1 MVQQEDLSAR
11 VKLVPNIDHRGRRA
25 RLVSGIVVAVG
36 GAGLIIAGLYYG
48 GGKALLIGGI
58 VVLVAGGFMI
68 FEAANAWCVLRAMG
82 IKTPV

>member
-1 MVQQEDLSAR
+1 MDRPPDLSAR

-25 RLVSGIVVAVG
+25 RLVSGIVVALAGVALG
-36 GAGLIIAGLYYG
+36 LAGLHADSR
-48 GGKALLIGGI
+48 ALIIGGV

-82 IKTPV
+82 FKTPV

>member
-1 MVQQEDLSAR
+1 VKAR

-25 RLVSGIVVAVG
+25 RLVSGIVVAVS
-36 GAGLIIAGLYYG
+36 GLGLVVAGLYDDS
-48 GGKALLIGGI
+48 KAMLIGGI